1 MQRALCVKNV
11 SCRGV
16 PRGVGPGGR
25 SEHMYSPPNT
35 PQIKVFCDLRGGN
48 YWEYLHHHK
57 GKISQVPMEK
67 IASIPWHTCDFK
79 IPAPPYLR
87 FHTCDISC
95 VLAIFGILAIFRV
108 KPYLRFFSQV
118 CFTKSQVWR
127 AKGTACAQYRKYS
140 KAKIASMSTLWQHQ
154 IASMLRGNRKYA
166 NSESQVCQDQ
176 IASIPKANRKY
187 SK

>member
-1 MQRALCVKNV
+1 MFPYLSNHVLKLLSTMCAKHYYQTCVTHVLEKYV
-11 SCRGV
+11 
-16 PRGVGPGGR
+16 
-25 SEHMYSPPNT
+25 
-35 PQIKVFCDLRGGN
+35 
-48 YWEYLHHHK
+48 LHIQNFSKHHK

-67 IASIPWHTCDFK
+67 ISSMSWHTCDFK

-87 FHTCDISC
+87 FLYAIFSC
-95 VLAIFGILAIFRV
+95 VLAIFVILAIFRV
-108 KPYLRFFSQV
+108 KPYLRFFSQA
-118 CFTKSQVWR
+118 CFKKSQVWR

-140 KAKIASMSTLWQHQ
+140 KAKIASMPTLWQHQ
-154 IASMLRGNRKYA
+154 IASMVRGNRKYA

>member
-1 MQRALCVKNV
+1 MQWIFPWC
-11 SCRGV
+11 SMPC
-16 PRGVGPGGR
+16 
-25 SEHMYSPPNT
+25 SEGKEK
-35 PQIKVFCDLRGGN
+35 Q
-48 YWEYLHHHK
+48 HHK

-67 IASIPWHTCDFK
+67 IASMSWHTCDFK

-87 FHTCDISC
+87 FLYAIFSR

-108 KPYLRFFSQV
+108 KPCLRFFSQV

-127 AKGTACAQYRKYS
+127 VKGTACAQYRKYS
-140 KAKIASMSTLWQHQ
+140 KAKIASVSTLCQDQ
-154 IASMLRGNRKYA
+154 IASVLRDNRKYA
-166 NSESQVCQDQ
+166 NSESQVFQDQ